1 MTEPAMPAGE
11 ENPGNEHSLGPVSE
25 SSRIEVMDILRGFAL
40 VGIIFMN
47 VEWFS
52 RSSTELGFFD
62 TSLTGVDHAAGW
74 LVRCFVEGKFYK
86 LFTLLFGMGFTVM
99 LLRAQEAGRPF
110 AAWFSRRM
118 AVLLLFGLGHAIFI
132 WNGDIL
138 ATYAVG
144 GFAFLLWIH
153 LFRKPR
159 LRRFNNP
166 RSFLKIGIVWLVIPV
181 LAAGLAG
188 MGYSLVTDNAAL
200 EENWLADVEI
210 AQIVDEKLAEPV
222 REVSEDAE
230 EPLPEESNSAD
241 EDEDDSELTDEELR
255 DKRIEDTVDRKRKRE
270 ERAAKEESILS
281 EGTYLD
287 GTRLR
292 LSKIPQTLGQS
303 IAFALVIM
311 VPICLIGY
319 WFVVS
324 GVLRNH
330 HQHRALFRNMAWIG
344 TTSGFFLSVGGLML
358 LQHPAAAISRSLAPI
373 GGMLFHLSQF
383 LMAAGYLGIVV
394 LLADGRAMHGA
405 LAHLAPFGRMAL
417 TNYIL
422 QSVILGTLFYGV
434 GFGLY
439 GEVSRAMQIVLVLLI
454 VAVQILY
461 SKWWLTRYRF
471 GPLEWIWRCAT
482 YKSLQP
488 IRLRT

>member
-1 MTEPAMPAGE
+1 M
-11 ENPGNEHSLGPVSE
+11 
-25 SSRIEVMDILRGFAL
+25 
-40 VGIIFMN
+40 
-47 VEWFS
+47 
-52 RSSTELGFFD
+52 
-62 TSLTGVDHAAGW
+62 
-74 LVRCFVEGKFYK
+74 RCFVEGKFYK

-138 ATYAVG
+138 STYAVG

-159 LRRFNNP
+159 LQRFNNP
-166 RSFLKIGIVWLVIPV
+166 RSFLKIGIVWLVIPIF
-181 LAAGLAG
+181 AAGVAG
-188 MGYSLVTDNAAL
+188 MGYSLATDDAAL
-200 EENWLADVEI
+200 EESWQADVEI
-210 AQIVDEKLAEPV
+210 EQIVEDKLAEPV
-222 REVSEDAE
+222 EDDTEVAE
-230 EPLPEESNSAD
+230 EPMAD
-241 EDEDDSELTDEELR
+241 EGDDANEAEDDKELTDEELR

-270 ERAAKEESILS
+270 EQAAKEESILA

-303 IAFALVIM
+303 VAFALFMM

-330 HQHRALFRNMAWIG
+330 QQHRTLFRNMAWIG
-344 TTSGFFLSVGGLML
+344 TTSGFMLSVGGLMI

-373 GGMLFHLSQF
+373 GAMLFHLSQF

-394 LLADGRAMHGA
+394 LLADSRVMHRA
-405 LAHLAPFGRMAL
+405 LAQLAPFGRMAL

-422 QSVILGTLFYGV
+422 QSVILGTVFYGV

-439 GEVSRAMQIVLVLLI
+439 GEVSRAMQIPLVSLI
-454 VAVQILY
+454 LFVQVLY
-461 SKWWLTRYRF
+461 SKWWLTRFRF

-482 YKSLQP
+482 YKSLLP

>member
-1 MTEPAMPAGE
+1 MTEPATPVDVEARDH
-11 ENPGNEHSLGPVSE
+11 EHSLGPVSE

-62 TSLTGVDHAAGW
+62 TDLAGVDHAAGW

-138 ATYAVG
+138 STYAVG

-159 LRRFNNP
+159 LQRFNNP
-166 RSFLKIGIVWLVIPV
+166 RSFLKIGIVWLVIPIF
-181 LAAGLAG
+181 AAGVAG
-188 MGYSLVTDNAAL
+188 MGYSLATDNAAL
-200 EENWLADVEI
+200 EESWQADVEI
-210 AQIVDEKLAEPV
+210 AQFVEDKLAEPV
-222 REVSEDAE
+222 EENTEVAE
-230 EPLPEESNSAD
+230 EPMAD
-241 EDEDDSELTDEELR
+241 EGDDANEAEDDKELTDEELR

-270 ERAAKEESILS
+270 EQAAKEESILA

-303 IAFALVIM
+303 VAFALFMM

-330 HQHRALFRNMAWIG
+330 QQHRTLFRNMAWIG
-344 TTSGFFLSVGGLML
+344 TTSGFMLSVGGLMI
-358 LQHPAAAISRSLAPI
+358 LQHPAAASTESR
-373 GGMLFHLSQF
+373 
-383 LMAAGYLGIVV
+383 
-394 LLADGRAMHGA
+394 
-405 LAHLAPFGRMAL
+405 
-417 TNYIL
+417 
-422 QSVILGTLFYGV
+422 
-434 GFGLY
+434 
-439 GEVSRAMQIVLVLLI
+439 
-454 VAVQILY
+454 
-461 SKWWLTRYRF
+461 
-471 GPLEWIWRCAT
+471 
-482 YKSLQP
+482 
-488 IRLRT
+488 